1 MYNLRKRGG
10 DSADKYF
17 KSTELIAGVKDMRF
31 QALMPDVLH
40 WLGITKI
47 DNMISM
53 SDMYDPPPSL
63 MFSAAYILTSVLSAQ
78 ETRCDRWFWDPDSQA
93 IRSPRYA
100 YTHKT
105 QYCTDTN
112 GPDHLIPMD
121 SRVEIDAK
129 IAAGYFTSGK
139 QIAEQDLSKT
149 VGRAWEEAD
158 H

>member
-1 MYNLRKRGG
+1 
-10 DSADKYF
+10 
-17 KSTELIAGVKDMRF
+17 MRF

-53 SDMYDPPPSL
+53 SDMCAFPDISYRIYSHLCPISPGNMMRS
-63 MFSAAYILTSVLSAQ
+63 SVPGSRSSND
-78 ETRCDRWFWDPDSQA
+78 TISQVRTFT
-93 IRSPRYA
+93 ITWNRSNMREL
-100 YTHKT
+100 
-105 QYCTDTN
+105 
-112 GPDHLIPMD
+112 DHLIPMD

-149 VGRAWEEAD
+149 VGRAWEETD